1 MATAPHEI
9 PATTRRALVVDD
21 SHIARYVLSGQLK
34 RLGFEIET
42 ANTGEAALKQLAGPL
57 PDVVFMDHLLPGI
70 QGLEAVRQLRGQ
82 PRNAR
87 LPIVMYTSQDTDTF
101 TARAREIGADDIYL
115 KTDDESTLM
124 DILRRMDLL
133 PEAIR
138 RRLDGS
144 NVTPIRAEAPTTR
157 TSTAEC
163 PTAAPGELTDQLG
176 PVLDA
181 HHEKLRSD
189 LLAEFAI
196 LEQYEERMRQDLFA
210 RVDNVTRHAVDRLD
224 RSLNE
229 RRLTMERRQR
239 RRMRSFSA
247 MAAGLALALA
257 GTLAAAYGLQQ
268 QRIDQ
273 LEIDQLEIQGMVTS
287 ADLESRVQTLEALK
301 QTMPAAATALPEQPA
316 PVETAAETVAASGTG
331 LPTVPS
337 AAGALVAELQSMGI
351 LGSVRIE
358 TSAGSFCV
366 GSTLDGFRLQASGMA
381 LDDCEVLPVML
392 TTANW

>member
-9 PATTRRALVVDD
+9 PATRRRALVVDD
-21 SHIARYVLSGQLK
+21 SHIARYVLSGQLM

-82 PRNAR
+82 PRNGR
-87 LPIVMYTSQDTDTF
+87 LPIVMYTSQDTDSF
-101 TARAREIGADDIYL
+101 TARAREIGADDVYL

-144 NVTPIRAEAPTTR
+144 NVTPIRAEGQRTR
-157 TSTAEC
+157 PAAAEN
-163 PTAAPGELTDQLG
+163 PMADPGQLTDQLG

-273 LEIDQLEIQGMVTS
+273 LEIQDMVTS
-287 ADLESRVQTLEALK
+287 ADLESQVQTLEALQ
-301 QTMPAAATALPEQPA
+301 QTIPATTTVLLEQPV
-316 PVETAAETVAASGTG
+316 PIDTAEETVTQPGGELSA
-331 LPTVPS
+331 VPS

-381 LDDCEVLPVML
+381 LEDCEVLPVML
-392 TTANW
+392 STAIW

>member
-1 MATAPHEI
+1 MATAPHDI
-9 PATTRRALVVDD
+9 PATRRRALVVDD

-42 ANTGEAALKQLAGPL
+42 ANTGEAALKQLDGPL

-70 QGLEAVRQLRGQ
+70 QGLEAVRQLREQ

-101 TARAREIGADDIYL
+101 TARARDHGADDVYL

-144 NVTPIRAEAPTTR
+144 NVTPIRAGEQTIRRAP
-157 TSTAEC
+157 AGK
-163 PTAAPGELTDQLG
+163 PTADPDQLADQLG

-210 RVDNVTRHAVDRLD
+210 RVDNITRHAIDRLD

-229 RRLTMERRQR
+229 RGLTMERGQR
-239 RRMRSFSA
+239 RRMRAFSA

-257 GTLAAAYGLQQ
+257 GTLAAAFGLQQ

-273 LEIDQLEIQGMVTS
+273 LEIQGMATS
-287 ADLESRVQTLEALK
+287 SDLESQVQTLEALQ
-301 QTMPAAATALPEQPA
+301 QTIPATATALPDQAA
-316 PVETAAETVAASGTG
+316 PVETEAVT
-331 LPTVPS
+331 LPEPDTALPDVPS

-381 LDDCEVLPVML
+381 LEDCEVLPVML